1 MIGIIGYTEI
11 AKHQDNNKDSIN
23 ITRYGSAKHKYIP
36 PVIVVC
42 EDRLSELVIRQ
53 IEDLNVEV
61 IHAGSWNNFT
71 TLLYGINFYRAQLDG
86 VNDLLPE
93 IVCVID
99 GDIQNSNV
107 INRIKETHCGR
118 NSNIYSKII
127 KKIESDI
134 VSFALEYE
142 VGSNNKGIPEFNHKN
157 WLDSIDESIVTNHF
171 STRLERLR
179 DIQQVSNDEYKII
192 CQIEISNIEKEI
204 EETIRIINA
213 SKSIKFDQKK
223 GCYFDYHKY
232 YNMLSRALENG
243 DTFLKYMIHEIEYTV
258 LSIIKKYNN
267 QAWLSYINDVKIKVE
282 EKCSIHQEKFKH
294 DYLNGKKFKSKTS
307 VGGLAA
313 IVTNKMLKFQAKVV

>member
-1 MIGIIGYTEI
+1 MVKITGSTEI
-11 AKHQDNNKDSIN
+11 TKYKDDTIDSIN
-23 ITRYGSAKHKYIP
+23 ITRYGSARNKCIP

-53 IEDLNVEV
+53 IEDLNVV
-61 IHAGSWNNFT
+61 VVRAGSWNNFT
-71 TLLYGINFYRAQLDG
+71 TLLYGINFYRTQLDG

-99 GDIQNSNV
+99 GDIPDVNV
-107 INRIKETHCGR
+107 ISRIKETHCGR

-134 VSFALEYE
+134 VSFTLEYGL
-142 VGSNNKGIPEFNHKN
+142 GSNDKGIPEFNHKT

-171 STRLERLR
+171 STRLEELKNIHQSLNNENSVICEP
-179 DIQQVSNDEYKII
+179 DIGH
-192 CQIEISNIEKEI
+192 IEKEI

-223 GCYFDYHKY
+223 DGYFDYHKY

-243 DTFLKYMIHEIEYTV
+243 GTFLKYGIHEIEYTV
-258 LSIIKKYNN
+258 LSIIKEYNN
-267 QAWLSYINDVKIKVE
+267 QAWLRYIHDVKIKVE

-294 DYLNGKKFKSKTS
+294 DYLNGKK
-307 VGGLAA
+307 
-313 IVTNKMLKFQAKVV
+313 I

>member
-1 MIGIIGYTEI
+1 
-11 AKHQDNNKDSIN
+11 
-23 ITRYGSAKHKYIP
+23 
-36 PVIVVC
+36 
-42 EDRLSELVIRQ
+42 VIRQ

-134 VSFALEYE
+134 VSFTLEYE

-171 STRLERLR
+171 SARLERLR
-179 DIQQVSNDEYKII
+179 DIQQVSNDESKII

-204 EETIRIINA
+204 EETIRIINV

-223 GCYFDYHKY
+223 DGYFDYHKY
-232 YNMLSRALENG
+232 YNILSRALENG
-243 DTFLKYMIHEIEYTV
+243 DTFLKYRIHEIEYTV

-294 DYLNGKKFKSKTS
+294 DYLNGKK
-307 VGGLAA
+307 
-313 IVTNKMLKFQAKVV
+313 I

>member
-1 MIGIIGYTEI
+1 MIGIIGCTEI
-11 AKHQDNNKDSIN
+11 AKHQDDNKDSIN
-23 ITRYGSAKHKYIP
+23 ITRYGSARHKYIP

-53 IEDLNVEV
+53 IEDLNVDV

-99 GDIQNSNV
+99 GDIPNSNV
-107 INRIKETHCGR
+107 ISRIKETHCGR

-134 VSFALEYE
+134 VSFTLEHE
-142 VGSNNKGIPEFNHKN
+142 VESNNKGIPEFNHKN

-179 DIQQVSNDEYKII
+179 NIQQVSNDESKII
-192 CQIEISNIEKEI
+192 CQLEISDIEKEI
-204 EETIRIINA
+204 EETIRIINV

-223 GCYFDYHKY
+223 DGYFDYHKY

-243 DTFLKYMIHEIEYTV
+243 DTFLKYRTHEIEYTV

-294 DYLNGKKFKSKTS
+294 DYLNGKK
-307 VGGLAA
+307 
-313 IVTNKMLKFQAKVV
+313 I